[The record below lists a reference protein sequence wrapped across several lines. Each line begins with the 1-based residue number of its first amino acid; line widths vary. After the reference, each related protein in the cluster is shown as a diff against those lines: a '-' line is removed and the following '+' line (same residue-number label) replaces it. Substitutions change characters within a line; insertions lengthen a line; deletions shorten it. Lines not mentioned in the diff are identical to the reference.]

1 MCRLHH
7 DNPNDVSLVYLPNLF
22 FAEEMVDVKVIL
34 LGFDSPHLKA
44 WGLGNNRVGAARDWP
59 RARRWFRRQ
68 HFVNCRGM
76 VSAEGIEPSTY

>member
-44 WGLGNNRVGAARDWP
+44 WG
-59 RARRWFRRQ
+59 
-68 HFVNCRGM
+68 
-76 VSAEGIEPSTY
+76 